1 MMSMQKKLKTLAR
14 ILKENTSAERIYHY
28 YHPADEE
35 APFIV
40 WQEDGEQESFH
51 ANNKKE
57 EQCVHGTIDCYTLEE
72 FDTLLDEVQDAL
84 RDAEIGWSLLS
95 VQYEDT
101 TNFIH
106 YEWEFYL

>member
-1 MMSMQKKLKTLAR
+1 MSMQKKLKTLAR

-51 ANNKKE
+51 ANNTLSIMNGSFIYE
-57 EQCVHGTIDCYTLEE
+57 IDS
-72 FDTLLDEVQDAL
+72 
-84 RDAEIGWSLLS
+84 RKRNGS
-95 VQYEDT
+95 VPVT
-101 TNFIH
+101 APKP
-106 YEWEFYL
+106 